1 MVGRGQ
7 TGGETQHAFVRL
19 SHATATY
26 KAMDPTLLAVLLGAI
41 IGLVLA
47 LTGAGGG
54 VLAIPLLVFGLHLP
68 VQQAAPVGLVAVGLA
83 AALGA
88 ALGLKEGIV
97 RYRAATLIGVAGML
111 MAPIGVGLAQL
122 LPNRP
127 LLGAFSLVLLY
138 TAWRLLRKKPT
149 GPTAVVRV
157 PCQVSEADHR
167 IAWTLP
173 CARALGGT
181 GLLSGLLS
189 GLLGVGGG
197 FVIVPALTR
206 YTDLDV
212 RSIQVTSLAVIALVS
227 VSGVS
232 AAALHGAVPWLV
244 ALPFAGGAA
253 AALLVGRLLA
263 SRICGKR
270 LQQAFAWFTVGVA
283 LLMLARAFGWITT

>member
-1 MVGRGQ
+1 MEP
-7 TGGETQHAFVRL
+7 TTL
-19 SHATATY
+19 
-26 KAMDPTLLAVLLGAI
+26 AMTLGAL
-41 IGLVLA
+41 IGAVLA

-68 VQQAAPVGLVAVGLA
+68 LQQAAPVGLVAVGLS

-88 ALGLKEGIV
+88 ALGLRDGIV
-97 RYRAATLIGVAGML
+97 RYRAAALIGVAGML
-111 MAPIGVGLAQL
+111 VAPLGVWLAQH

-127 LLGAFSLVLLY
+127 LLGAFALVLLY
-138 TAWRLLRKKPT
+138 TAWRLLRQKTNP
-149 GPTAVVRV
+149 GAPPVGV
-157 PCQVSEADHR
+157 PCHVSDADHR
-167 IAWTLP
+167 LTWTLP
-173 CARALGGT
+173 CARALAGT

-232 AAALHGAVPWLV
+232 AAALHGSVPWAI
-244 ALPFAGGAA
+244 ALPFSAGAA
-253 AALLVGRLLA
+253 MALLVGRQLA
-263 SRICGKR
+263 SRLNATR
-270 LQQAFAWFTVGVA
+270 LQQAFAWFTVLIG

>member
-1 MVGRGQ
+1 
-7 TGGETQHAFVRL
+7 
-19 SHATATY
+19 
-26 KAMDPTLLAVLLGAI
+26 MDSTLLAVGLGAL

-68 VQQAAPVGLVAVGLA
+68 LQQAAPVGLVAVGLA

-97 RYRAATLIGVAGML
+97 RYRAAALIGVAGML
-111 MAPIGVGLAQL
+111 VAPVGVWLAQH

-138 TAWRLLRKKPT
+138 TAWRLLRKKSNLDSP
-149 GPTAVVRV
+149 AMRV
-157 PCQVSEADHR
+157 PCHVSEADHR

-206 YTDLDV
+206 CTDLDV

-232 AAALHGAVPWLV
+232 AAALHGSVPWPV
-244 ALPFAGGAA
+244 AIPFAGSAA
-253 AALLVGRLLA
+253 VALLVGRLLA
-263 SRICGKR
+263 SRLDATR
-270 LQQAFAWFTVGVA
+270 LQQAFAWFTVLVA
-283 LLMLARAFGWITT
+283 ILMFARSLGWLTA

>member
-1 MVGRGQ
+1 
-7 TGGETQHAFVRL
+7 
-19 SHATATY
+19 
-26 KAMDPTLLAVLLGAI
+26 MDPTLLAVTLGTL

-83 AALGA
+83 SALGA
-88 ALGLKEGIV
+88 ALGLREGIV
-97 RYRAATLIGVAGML
+97 RYRAAALIGVAGMTL
-111 MAPIGVGLAQL
+111 APLGVWLAQH

-127 LLGAFSLVLLY
+127 LLGAFAVVMLY
-138 TAWRLLRKKPT
+138 TAWRMLRKNPVDHAT
-149 GPTAVVRV
+149 PVRV
-157 PCQVSEADHR
+157 PCQVSPTDHR
-167 IAWTLP
+167 IAWNLP

-181 GLLSGLLS
+181 GLVSGLLS

-212 RSIQVTSLAVIALVS
+212 RSIQVTSLAVISLVS

-232 AAALHGAVPWLV
+232 AAALHGSVPWSI
-244 ALPFAGGAA
+244 AFPFAGGAVV
-253 AALLVGRLLA
+253 ALLVGRHLA
-263 SRICGKR
+263 RRIDAKQ
-270 LQQAFAWFTVGVA
+270 LQQAFAWFSVMVA

>member
-1 MVGRGQ
+1 
-7 TGGETQHAFVRL
+7 
-19 SHATATY
+19 
-26 KAMDPTLLAVLLGAI
+26 MDPTTLAMTLGAL
-41 IGLVLA
+41 IGAVLA

-68 VQQAAPVGLVAVGLA
+68 LQQAAPVGLVAVGLA

-88 ALGLKEGIV
+88 ALGLREGIV
-97 RYRAATLIGVAGML
+97 RYRAAALIGVAGML
-111 MAPIGVGLAQL
+111 VAPLGVWLAQH

-127 LLGAFSLVLLY
+127 LMGAFALVLLY
-138 TAWRLLRKKPT
+138 TAWRLLRNKPAT
-149 GPTAVVRV
+149 EPHDAGV
-157 PCQVSEADHR
+157 PCHVSNASHR
-167 IAWTLP
+167 LTWTLP
-173 CARALGGT
+173 CARALAGT
-181 GLLSGLLS
+181 GLVSGLLS

-232 AAALHGAVPWLV
+232 AAALHGAVPWDV
-244 ALPFAGGAA
+244 ALPFAAGAA
-253 AALLVGRLLA
+253 MALLVGKQVA
-263 SRICGKR
+263 SRLDALR
-270 LQQAFAWFTVGVA
+270 LQQAFAWFSALIA

>member
-1 MVGRGQ
+1 
-7 TGGETQHAFVRL
+7 
-19 SHATATY
+19 
-26 KAMDPTLLAVLLGAI
+26 MDPTLLAVILGAV

-97 RYRAATLIGVAGML
+97 RYRAAALIGAAGML
-111 MAPIGVGLAQL
+111 VAPLGVWLAQH

-138 TAWRLLRKKPT
+138 TAWRLLRKNRVNS
-149 GPTAVVRV
+149 GSVVRV

-263 SRICGKR
+263 SRIDGKR

>member
-1 MVGRGQ
+1 
-7 TGGETQHAFVRL
+7 
-19 SHATATY
+19 
-26 KAMDPTLLAVLLGAI
+26 MDPTALAVSLGAL

-68 VQQAAPVGLVAVGLA
+68 VQQAAPVGLLAVGLA

-88 ALGLKEGIV
+88 VLGLKEGIV
-97 RYRAATLIGVAGML
+97 RYRAAALIGVAGMAV
-111 MAPIGVGLAQL
+111 APLGVWLAQYV
-122 LPNRP
+122 PNRP
-127 LLGAFSLVLLY
+127 MLGAFSVVLLY
-138 TAWRLLRKKPT
+138 TAWRLLRKKTPLDAAT
-149 GPTAVVRV
+149 VRV
-157 PCQVSEADHR
+157 PCLVSDNDHR
-167 IAWTLP
+167 IRWTLP

-232 AAALHGAVPWLV
+232 AAAVHGSLPWTI
-244 ALPFAGGAA
+244 ALPFAAGAA
-253 AALLVGRLLA
+253 VALLLGRVIAGRLN
-263 SRICGKR
+263 GKR
-270 LQQAFAWFTVGVA
+270 LQQAFAWFTVLIA
-283 LLMLARAFGWITT
+283 LLMLSRALGWIST

>member
-1 MVGRGQ
+1 
-7 TGGETQHAFVRL
+7 
-19 SHATATY
+19 
-26 KAMDPTLLAVLLGAI
+26 MDPTLLAVFLGAL

-111 MAPIGVGLAQL
+111 MAPLGVWLAQL

-138 TAWRLLRKKPT
+138 TAWRLLRKKSAVK
-149 GPTAVVRV
+149 GAVVRV
-157 PCQVSEADHR
+157 PCHVSEADHR

-212 RSIQVTSLAVIALVS
+212 RSIQVTSLAVISLVS

-232 AAALHGAVPWLV
+232 AAALQGAVPWLI

-263 SRICGKR
+263 SRIDGKR
-270 LQQAFAWFTVGVA
+270 LQQAFAWFTVLVA